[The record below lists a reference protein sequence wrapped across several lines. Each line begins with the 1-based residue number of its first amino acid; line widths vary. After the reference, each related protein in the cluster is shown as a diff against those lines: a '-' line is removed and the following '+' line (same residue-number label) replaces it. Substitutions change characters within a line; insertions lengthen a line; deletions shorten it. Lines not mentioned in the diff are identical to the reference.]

1 MYIFITHILYRII
14 LLNTNIIIIYL
25 KMLAKNIMISKVT
38 EKGQYNNTQRVYW
51 QIASFVTK
59 SKWEESCGK
68 LEPFPDGNL

>member
-1 MYIFITHILYRII
+1 
-14 LLNTNIIIIYL
+14 
-25 KMLAKNIMISKVT
+25 MLAKNIMISKVT